1 MPDFVPMPTT
11 TALYAGILGLLSIVL
26 GVLVGRLRGADG
38 VSVGDGGRQDILVGM
53 RRHAN
58 FVEWTPQAL
67 LLIGLLEM
75 NKVSV
80 STIHIFGCVL
90 VVARISHAIGM
101 RADGSNT
108 LFRAAGAVSTVILTL
123 VLSVWAIS
131 IY

>member
-11 TALYAGILGLLSIVL
+11 TELYAGILGLVSIVI
-26 GVLVGRLRGADG
+26 GVLVGRFRGPDG
-38 VSVGDGGRQDILVGM
+38 VSVGDGGREEILVGM

-58 FVEWTPQAL
+58 FVEWTPQAII
-67 LLIGLLEM
+67 LIGLLEM

-90 VVARISHAIGM
+90 VAARISHAIGM
-101 RADGSNT
+101 RVDGST
-108 LFRAAGAVSTVILTL
+108 TIFRAAGAISTIILTF